1 MGATVFEIAGG
12 SARPPP
18 LVKGVGTKRLGKGRV
33 KPKTLYQNF
42 LVKWNQLKK
51 IKSSKNQGGAWY
63 AEAVDCAVIRKLEKI
78 KTLQGFKKFSGWK
91 SRRSLQWVTQGMSNN
106 CKRSIKANL

>member
-33 KPKTLYQNF
+33 KPKTPYQNF

-51 IKSSKNQGGAWY
+51 SSHQ
-63 AEAVDCAVIRKLEKI
+63 KI
-78 KTLQGFKKFSGWK
+78 KAVLGML
-91 SRRSLQWVTQGMSNN
+91 RRSIVQ
-106 CKRSIKANL
+106 